1 MITIE
6 GKPGIAF
13 TGDFQHA
20 GVRNFDKGTSE
31 DSLMQG
37 LFQGILE
44 ATNPRSEDS
53 TERVI
58 DLMCSFPGLN
68 RICRFHC
75 STEPAEGPLVIPR
88 NAVGFVDCK
97 KNPPS
102 NMSPKR
108 GPPLKKKK
116 G

>member
-6 GKPGIAF
+6 GKPGVSF

-20 GVRNFDKGTSE
+20 GVRNFDKGTVEDTLMERLFANIREATSSE
-31 DSLMQG
+31 D
-37 LFQGILE
+37 
-44 ATNPRSEDS
+44 P
-53 TERVI
+53 TEQVI
-58 DLMCSFPGLN
+58 AMMCKFSGLN

-75 STEPAEGPLVIPR
+75 STEPVAGPLVIPR

-102 NMSPKR
+102 NSPC
-108 GPPLKKKK
+108 
-116 G
+116 